1 MSGNDYL
8 QKIKECLVNMDLEGA
23 KENTKK
29 ALEAGA
35 NPQDIISRGIAEGMD
50 IVGKKFEEGE
60 YFLSE
65 LLVAG
70 EIAKEILKILNPYI
84 KSGEVKLKKLG
95 KVVIGTV
102 RGDLHDIGKNI
113 VAMMLNAAGF
123 EVVDLGADVPPEKF
137 VEAARE
143 NDANIVAM
151 SALLSVTMPEMKVVI
166 DELKKAGL
174 RDKVKVIVGGAPVTE
189 EYAKEIGADGY
200 GENAIEGV
208 RICKSWM
215 TQQNS

>member
-123 EVVDLGADVPPEKF
+123 EVIDLGADVPPEKF

-215 TQQNS
+215 IQQNS